1 MIFTLHRYIFREV
14 LKVFCLAAIAL
25 TLMMSLGSILRPVQ
39 EYGVGPGQVMHLM
52 LYFLPITLTFVLPMA
67 ALFATTLIYGR
78 FANDNELD
86 ACKASGISMLSLVY
100 PGFVLAVIVAI
111 ANLLLSFYVTPL
123 FIERAEKSFK
133 NDARQ
138 ILFRNIQR
146 KGYYKLP
153 GDNPYRIYADNAD
166 LKTDTLF
173 GVVVAVPGDKGGIK
187 KIITAEKANVAFN
200 PHERFNE
207 VRITAYS
214 THQIGL
220 DEDAGFSAQLLSLST
235 EFGALLG
242 DNVKFKKIDELKQ
255 IRSNP
260 MLFDP
265 VAKIALRA
273 YARFTTELLAQY
285 INETISRPGAF
296 FRLYNQSQSF
306 EISATSCSVR
316 DEKRLQLTGDVVII
330 ERDLPASPDTW
341 ASRGGQTGIPGRKLT
356 SAKCFLNFEGDELSP
371 TLTLDIRSAK
381 WQSPQGTDNY
391 LSELFIRGIIVPA
404 AVTDRL
410 RTPDILTEINPQAI
424 NAGLDVAGPSDDLIK
439 LQKELQSKI
448 DQTMSDIGS
457 EIHSR
462 LIFGVGCITLIMIGI
477 GLGIILRGGH
487 LLTAFAA
494 SSLPALVLI
503 SCIMMGKNIMENA
516 QSVAL
521 SGAWLMW
528 GGLIILT
535 VLCLWLYRYLLK
547 H

>member
-1 MIFTLHRYIFREV
+1 VRRVNLIGRQKMVFTLHRYIFREI
-14 LKVFCLAAIAL
+14 LKVFCLATVAL

-52 LYFLPITLTFVLPMA
+52 FYFLPITLTFVLPMA

-86 ACKASGISMLSLVY
+86 ACKASGISMVSLVY

-111 ANLLLSFYVTPL
+111 ANLVLSFYVTPL
-123 FIERAEKSFK
+123 FVERAEKSFK

-146 KGYYKLP
+146 KGYYTLP
-153 GDNPYRIYADNAD
+153 GDNSYRIYADNAD

-173 GVVVAVPGDKGGIK
+173 GVVAAETGGAAGIK
-187 KIITAEKANVAFN
+187 KTITAESANVTFN

-207 VRITAYS
+207 VRITAYN
-214 THQIGL
+214 THQMGP
-220 DEDAGFSAQLLSLST
+220 DEDAGFSAQWLSLST
-235 EFGALLG
+235 EFGAMLG

-265 VAKIALRA
+265 VAKIAIRV
-273 YARFTTELLAQY
+273 YSRYMSELLAQY
-285 INETISRPGAF
+285 INETISKPGEF
-296 FRLYNQSQSF
+296 FRLYNERQSF
-306 EISATSCSVR
+306 EISAANCSVR
-316 DEKRLQLTGDVVII
+316 DEKRLQLSGDVVII
-330 ERDLPASPDTW
+330 ERDL
-341 ASRGGQTGIPGRKLT
+341 QTGIPGRKLI
-356 SAKCFLNFEGDELSP
+356 SQKCFLDFEGDELSP
-371 TLTLDIRSAK
+371 TLTLDIRNAR
-381 WQSPQGTDNY
+381 WQSPQGTTNL

-410 RTPDILTEINPQAI
+410 KTPDILKEINPQAI
-424 NAGLDVAGPSDDLIK
+424 KAGLDFAGPSNDLIK
-439 LQKELQSKI
+439 LQKQLQRKI
-448 DQTMSDIGS
+448 DQTMSDIS
-457 EIHSR
+457 ADIHSR
-462 LIFGVGCITLIMIGI
+462 LVFGIGCITLIMIGI

-494 SSLPALVLI
+494 SSLPALALI

-516 QSVAL
+516 RSIVS

-535 VLCLWLYRYLLK
+535 VLCMWLYRYLLK

>member
-1 MIFTLHRYIFREV
+1 MVFTLHRYIFREI
-14 LKVFCLAAIAL
+14 LKVFCLATVAL

-52 LYFLPITLTFVLPMA
+52 FYFLPITLTFVLPMA

-86 ACKASGISMLSLVY
+86 ACKASGISMVSLVY

-111 ANLLLSFYVTPL
+111 ANLVLSFYVTPL
-123 FIERAEKSFK
+123 FVERAEKSFK

-146 KGYYKLP
+146 KGYYTLP
-153 GDNPYRIYADNAD
+153 GDNSYRIYADNAD

-173 GVVVAVPGDKGGIK
+173 GVVAAETGGAAGIK
-187 KIITAEKANVAFN
+187 KIITAESANVTFN

-207 VRITAYS
+207 VRITAYN
-214 THQIGL
+214 THQMGP
-220 DEDAGFSAQLLSLST
+220 DEDAGFSAQWLSLST
-235 EFGALLG
+235 EFGAMLG

-265 VAKIALRA
+265 VAKIAIRV
-273 YARFTTELLAQY
+273 YSRYMSELLAQY
-285 INETISRPGAF
+285 INETISKPGEF
-296 FRLYNQSQSF
+296 FRLYNERQSF
-306 EISATSCSVR
+306 EISAANCSVR
-316 DEKRLQLTGDVVII
+316 DEKRLQLSGDVVII
-330 ERDLPASPDTW
+330 ERDL
-341 ASRGGQTGIPGRKLT
+341 QTGIPGRKLI
-356 SAKCFLNFEGDELSP
+356 SQKCFLDFEGDELSP
-371 TLTLDIRSAK
+371 TLTLDIRNAR
-381 WQSPQGTDNY
+381 WQSPQGTTNL

-410 RTPDILTEINPQAI
+410 KTPDILKEINPQAI
-424 NAGLDVAGPSDDLIK
+424 KAGLDFAGPSNDLIK
-439 LQKELQSKI
+439 LQKQLQRKI
-448 DQTMSDIGS
+448 DQTMSDISAG
-457 EIHSR
+457 IHSR
-462 LIFGVGCITLIMIGI
+462 LVFGIGCITLIMIGI

-494 SSLPALVLI
+494 SSLPALALI

-516 QSVAL
+516 RSIVS

-535 VLCLWLYRYLLK
+535 VLCMWLYRYLLK